1 MWPRTGVGTVW
12 RWQRT
17 FDQDDSHSVG
27 KYLVQQRV
35 LISAKNNPIE
45 LVLLLA
51 VYTSI
56 GALTIDLQLP
66 AMPLILQS
74 FGFSESNQQQ
84 WIITAYMLGFALAQI
99 FYGPVSDSVGR
110 KPVLLFGLSVYIFA
124 SVMCIVADSYFG
136 FLAARALQ
144 GVGAAAARI
153 MVNAITRD
161 FYSGNEM
168 AKITSLVMIIF
179 IMVPVLAPTLGSL
192 ILWTGPWQH
201 ILYVF
206 VGFGLLAF
214 IWTVA
219 RLPES
224 LNSRNKKPFNL
235 VQIKTTF
242 KAVIKQPITMVF
254 ALVSGVIF
262 SGFMAYLNS
271 AEQIYSKIYAANHL
285 FPYLFGI
292 IALFFGVAAFINAK
306 IVMKFGA
313 LKVTNWSM
321 VLMVISTSMYLLVAM
336 WFEGIPPLWSF
347 VVMMIVVNV
356 CIGLVYGNVMAI
368 AMFPLGE
375 HAGMGASVIG
385 MVSALLAAGLGIMIS
400 QQLDLT
406 IYPIVIGFFVTS
418 LFAMLLVRVFGKDI
432 EMN

>member
-1 MWPRTGVGTVW
+1 
-12 RWQRT
+12 
-17 FDQDDSHSVG
+17 
-27 KYLVQQRV
+27 V
-35 LISAKNNPIE
+35 LISAKRNPIE

-99 FYGPVSDSVGR
+99 FYGPISDSIGR
-110 KPVLLFGLSVYIFA
+110 KSVLLFGLSIYILA
-124 SVMCIVADSYFG
+124 SILCIVVDSYFW

-206 VGFGLLAF
+206 VGFGVLAL
-214 IWTVA
+214 IWTIA

-224 LNSRNKKPFNL
+224 LNPSHRKPFNV
-235 VQIKTTF
+235 VQIKATF
-242 KAVIKQPITMVF
+242 KVVIKEPISMVF
-254 ALVSGVIF
+254 AVVSGIIF

-271 AEQIYSKIYAANHL
+271 AEQIYSSVYAAKHL

-292 IALFFGVAAFINAK
+292 IALFFGVAAFLNAK
-306 IVMKFGA
+306 IVMKLGA
-313 LKVTNWSM
+313 VKVVNVSL
-321 VLMVISTSMYLLVAM
+321 VLMVVCTFINLIVTSLYSGV
-336 WFEGIPPLWSF
+336 PPLELF
-347 VVMMIVVNV
+347 VVMLIVINI
-356 CIGLVYGNVMAI
+356 CIGLIYGNVMAI
-368 AMFPLGE
+368 AMYPLGQ

-385 MVSALLAAGLGIMIS
+385 MISALLASGIGIMIS
-400 QQLDLT
+400 QQLNQT
-406 IYPIVIGFFVTS
+406 IYPVVLGFFITS
-418 LFAMLLVRVFGKDI
+418 VLAMLLVRIFGQHI
-432 EMN
+432 EMD

>member
-1 MWPRTGVGTVW
+1 M
-12 RWQRT
+12 
-17 FDQDDSHSVG
+17 
-27 KYLVQQRV
+27 KNA
-35 LISAKNNPIE
+35 LISAKNNPFE

-74 FGFSESNQQQ
+74 FGYTEFNQQQ
-84 WIITAYMLGFALAQI
+84 WIITAYMLGFAVAQI

-110 KPVLLFGLSVYIFA
+110 KPVLIFGLTVYILA
-124 SVMCIVADSYFG
+124 SILCILVDSYFW

-161 FYSGNEM
+161 FYAGNEM

-179 IMVPVLAPTLGSL
+179 IMVPVLAPAIGSL
-192 ILWTGPWQH
+192 VLLTGPWQH

-206 VGFGLLAF
+206 VAFGVFAM
-214 IWTVA
+214 IWTLL

-224 LNSRNKKPFNL
+224 IQESNKKPFNFR
-235 VQIKTTF
+235 QIKATF
-242 KAVIKQPITMVF
+242 KRVIQEPISMGFAVI
-254 ALVSGVIF
+254 SGIIF
-262 SGFMAYLNS
+262 SGFMAYLNG
-271 AEQIYSKIYAANHL
+271 AEQIYSQIYKVKHL

-292 IALFFGVAAFINAK
+292 IALFFGVAAFINSK
-306 IVMKFGA
+306 IVMKYGA
-313 LKVTNWSM
+313 LKVTKRAI
-321 VLMVISTSMYLLVAM
+321 VLMVFCTLLYLIVVIAYGGL
-336 WFEGIPPLWSF
+336 PPLWTF
-347 VVMMIVVNV
+347 VVMLIVINI

-368 AMFPLGE
+368 AMYPLGQ

-385 MVSALLAAGLGIMIS
+385 MVSALLAAGLGITIS
-400 QQLDLT
+400 QQLDGS
-406 IYPIVIGFFVTS
+406 IYPIVIGFFLTS
-418 LFAMLLVRVFGKDI
+418 LTAMLLVQFFGKDVA
-432 EMN
+432 MD

>member
-1 MWPRTGVGTVW
+1 MKNT
-12 RWQRT
+12 
-17 FDQDDSHSVG
+17 
-27 KYLVQQRV
+27 
-35 LISAKNNPIE
+35 LISAKQNPIE

-51 VYTSI
+51 VYTSL

-74 FGFSESNQQQ
+74 FGFTESNQQQ
-84 WIITAYMLGFALAQI
+84 WIITAYMLGFAVAQI
-99 FYGPVSDSVGR
+99 FYGPVSDSIGR
-110 KPVLLFGLSVYIFA
+110 KTVLIFGLLVYIVA
-124 SVMCIVADSYFG
+124 SVMCIVVDSYYW

-161 FYSGNEM
+161 FYAGNEM

-192 ILWTGPWQH
+192 ILWAGPWQN

-206 VGFGLLAF
+206 VGFGVLALV
-214 IWTVA
+214 WTLI

-224 LNSRNKKPFNL
+224 IQPNNQRPFNFVL
-235 VQIKTTF
+235 IKSAFMT
-242 KAVIKQPITMVF
+242 VIKEPISMVF
-254 ALVSGVIF
+254 AVVSGVIF
-262 SGFMAYLNS
+262 SGFMAYLNG
-271 AEQIYSKIYAANHL
+271 AEQIYSNIYQAKHL
-285 FPYLFGI
+285 FPYLFGV

-313 LKVTNWSM
+313 LTVTNGSM
-321 VLMVISTSMYLLVAM
+321 GLMVASTLLYLVITFLYQGV
-336 WFEGIPPLWSF
+336 PPLWTL
-347 VVMMIVVNV
+347 VVMLIVINM

-368 AMFPLGE
+368 AMYPLGA

-400 QQLDLT
+400 QQLDQT
-406 IYPIVIGFFVTS
+406 IYPIVIGFFLTS
-418 LFAMLLVRVFGKDI
+418 LTALLLIRVYGKDI
-432 EMN
+432 EMD

>member
-1 MWPRTGVGTVW
+1 MNNT
-12 RWQRT
+12 
-17 FDQDDSHSVG
+17 
-27 KYLVQQRV
+27 
-35 LISAKNNPIE
+35 LISAKKNPFE

-99 FYGPVSDSVGR
+99 FYGPVSDTVGR
-110 KPVLLFGLSVYIFA
+110 KPVLLFGLSLYILA
-124 SVMCIVADSYFG
+124 SILCILVDSYYW

-179 IMVPVLAPTLGSL
+179 IMVPVLAPAIGSL

-206 VGFGLLAF
+206 VGFGLIAL
-214 IWTVA
+214 IWTLI

-224 LNSRNKKPFNL
+224 IQPKNKKPFSF

-242 KAVIKQPITMVF
+242 KLVIQEPVSMAFAV
-254 ALVSGVIF
+254 VSGVIF
-262 SGFMAYLNS
+262 SGFMAYLNG
-271 AEQIYSKIYAANHL
+271 AEQIYSKIYDVKHL

-292 IALFFGVAAFINAK
+292 IALFFGVAAFINSK

-321 VLMVISTSMYLLVAM
+321 VLMVISTVLYLFITVGFDGL
-336 WFEGIPPLWSF
+336 PPLWTF
-347 VVMMIVVNV
+347 VVMLIVINV

-368 AMFPLGE
+368 AMYPLGD

-385 MVSALLAAGLGIMIS
+385 MVSALLASGLGILIS
-400 QQLDLT
+400 QQLDQT
-406 IYPIVIGFFVTS
+406 IYPIVFGFFSTS
-418 LFAMLLVRVFGKDI
+418 LVALLLVHIFGKNI